1 MSTSVANL
9 TSPSKS
15 SQPLPARPFLKWA
28 GGKGQL
34 IHQYQQFFPQRFS
47 TYCEPFVGGGA
58 IFFHLAGQPNFPKQP
73 GRVRLLDINAELINV
88 YRWVRDHPELLIQRL
103 ADHRNRHCKD
113 YYYQLRAAANS
124 VNLERAARLIY
135 LNKTCFNGLYRENSK
150 GQFNVPMGRYKN
162 PRICDPDLI
171 RAAAACLQ
179 GVEIRQVGFDTLNH
193 ESWGPRDFVYFDP
206 PYHPISVTSSFTGYN
221 RYSFK
226 ADDQVR
232 LRETFGILAARGAQV
247 MLSNSDCEFIRE
259 LYKGFQQH
267 EIKASRSINAKG
279 TKRGKINELLITSYS
294 VEPDRGL

>member
-1 MSTSVANL
+1 MSTSVANF

-103 ADHRNRHCKD
+103 ADHRDRHCKD

-193 ESWGPRDFVYFDP
+193 ESWGPQDFVYFDP